1 MTAMTF
7 IELHPASGRRAVL
20 VNIDHVSLI
29 RDSDSPPKAEL
40 RLVGEATPFLMKVQE
55 TYEEVVAQIANA
67 RHSPEPDPVQETI
80 HLAGPAAPLP
90 RAD

>member
-1 MTAMTF
+1 MTF

-40 RLVGEATPFLMKVQE
+40 RLVGEATPFLMKVEE
-55 TYEEVVAQIANA
+55 TYEEVVAQIAIA
-67 RHSPEPDPVQETI
+67 QGSPEPLQVEEAI
-80 HLAGPAAPLP
+80 LLAGPDTPLP

>member
-1 MTAMTF
+1 MTF
-7 IELHPASGRRAVL
+7 IELHAAPGRRAVL

-40 RLVGEATPFLMKVQE
+40 RLVGEATPFVMTVEE
-55 TYEEVVAQIANA
+55 TYEEVVAQIASLRA
-67 RHSPEPDPVQETI
+67 SPESSPVQETI
-80 HLAGPAAPLP
+80 LLAGPATPLP

>member
-1 MTAMTF
+1 MTF

-40 RLVGEATPFLMKVQE
+40 RLVGEATPFLMKVEE
-55 TYEEVVAQIANA
+55 TYEEVVAQIASLRA
-67 RHSPEPDPVQETI
+67 SPESSPVQETI
-80 HLAGPAAPLP
+80 LLAGPDTPLP

>member
-1 MTAMTF
+1 MTF

-40 RLVGEATPFLMKVQE
+40 RLVGEATPFVMTVEE
-55 TYEEVVAQIANA
+55 TYEEVVAQIASA
-67 RHSPEPDPVQETI
+67 RGSPEPLRVEEAI
-80 HLAGPAAPLP
+80 LLAGPATPLP
-90 RAD
+90 GVD

>member
-1 MTAMTF
+1 MTF

-40 RLVGEATPFLMKVQE
+40 RLVGEATPFLMKVEE
-55 TYEEVVAQIANA
+55 TYEEVVAQIASA
-67 RHSPEPDPVQETI
+67 RGSPEPLQVDEAI
-80 HLAGPAAPLP
+80 LLGGPATPLSG
-90 RAD
+90 AD

>member
-1 MTAMTF
+1 MTF
-7 IELHPASGRRAVL
+7 IELHPASGQRAVL

-40 RLVGEATPFLMKVQE
+40 RLVGEATPFLMKVEE
-55 TYEEVVAQIANA
+55 TYEEVVAQIVSLRA
-67 RHSPEPDPVQETI
+67 SPESSPVQETI
-80 HLAGPAAPLP
+80 LLAGPDTPLP

>member
-1 MTAMTF
+1 MTF
-7 IELHPASGRRAVL
+7 IELHAGAGRRAVL

-40 RLVGEATPFLMKVQE
+40 RLVGEATPFVMTVEE
-55 TYEEVVAQIANA
+55 TYEEVVAQIASLRA
-67 RHSPEPDPVQETI
+67 SPESSPVQETI
-80 HLAGPAAPLP
+80 RLAGPATPLP

>member
-1 MTAMTF
+1 MTF

-40 RLVGEATPFLMKVQE
+40 RLVGEATPFLMKVEE
-55 TYEEVVAQIANA
+55 TYEEVVAQIASLRA
-67 RHSPEPDPVQETI
+67 SPESSPAQETI
-80 HLAGPAAPLP
+80 LLAGPDTPLP

>member
-1 MTAMTF
+1 MTF

-40 RLVGEATPFLMKVQE
+40 RLVGEAAPFLMTVEE
-55 TYEEVVAQIANA
+55 TYEEVVAQIASA
-67 RHSPEPDPVQETI
+67 RGSPERGPVQETI
-80 HLAGPAAPLP
+80 LLAAPAAPLSG
-90 RAD
+90 AD

>member
-1 MTAMTF
+1 MTF
-7 IELHPASGRRAVL
+7 IELHAGSGRRAVL

-40 RLVGEATPFLMKVQE
+40 RLVGEATPFVMTVEE
-55 TYEEVVAQIANA
+55 TYEEVVAQIASLRA
-67 RHSPEPDPVQETI
+67 SPESSPVQETI
-80 HLAGPAAPLP
+80 RLAGPATPLP

>member
-1 MTAMTF
+1 MTF
-7 IELHPASGRRAVL
+7 IELHPASGQRAVP

-40 RLVGEATPFLMKVQE
+40 RLVGEATPFLMKVEE
-55 TYEEVVAQIANA
+55 TYEEVVAQIVSLRA
-67 RHSPEPDPVQETI
+67 SPESSPVQETI
-80 HLAGPAAPLP
+80 LLAGPDTPLP